1 MNLHFAANAS
11 FFGAR
16 SDRFSRYQPERT
28 LAEKLDLI
36 ASIEGITG
44 VELKYPGDFAGL
56 PEAPSED
63 AALRTVAQLVAE
75 HGLLVAAVNV
85 DTKAVAHFRHGALS
99 HRDPAVR
106 DVAAQRLR
114 AGMDVAAA
122 LGAGIVTTCPLADGY
137 DYPFQI
143 DYLAAWDG
151 FIETTKA
158 AALHRDD
165 VTLVLEYQPH
175 EPHARILLSTIGKM
189 LHVCA
194 EVTAGGEVSNIGAN
208 LDVGHAFAAGESP
221 AESAALLARKGW
233 LRYLHANDNTGEG
246 GDWDMISGTVH
257 FWDWLE
263 LLYVLTKVGYDG
275 WISGDIQPKH
285 FGPVAAYR
293 TNLLMI
299 RRMAVFLERAGVNRI
314 AALMAEEGRT
324 PELYAYLSELLVTPE
339 TWGKGTSQA
348 AG

>member
-1 MNLHFAANAS
+1 MNLRFAANAS

-16 SDRFSRYQPERT
+16 RDRFSQYQPERS
-28 LAEKLDLI
+28 LPEKLGLI

-44 VELKYPGDFAGL
+44 VELKYPGDFVAL

-63 AALRTVAQLVAE
+63 GAVQAVAQLVAE
-75 HGLLVAAVNV
+75 QGLLVAAVNV
-85 DTKAVAHFRHGALS
+85 DTKAVAHFRYGALS
-99 HRDPAVR
+99 NRDPAVR
-106 DVAAQRLR
+106 EIAAQQLR

-122 LGAGIVTTCPLADGY
+122 LGAEIVTTCPLADGY
-137 DYPFQI
+137 DYPFQV
-143 DYLAAWDG
+143 DYLTAWEG
-151 FIETTKA
+151 FIETTRA
-158 AALHRDD
+158 AARHRDD

-175 EPHARILLSTIGKM
+175 EPHARILLSNVGKM
-189 LHVCA
+189 LHLCA
-194 EVTAGGEVSNIGAN
+194 EVAAGSGAPSIGAN

-263 LLYVLTKVGYDG
+263 LLYTLGRVDYRG

-285 FGPVAAYR
+285 FGPAAAYQ

-299 RRMAVFLERAGVNRI
+299 QRMAAFLERAGTDHI
-314 AALMAEEGRT
+314 TALIAEEGRT
-324 PELYAYLSELLVTPE
+324 PELYDYLSALLVPS
-339 TWGKGTSQA
+339 K
-348 AG
+348 

>member
-1 MNLHFAANAS
+1 MNLNFAANAS

-16 SDRFSRYQPERT
+16 RDRFSQYQPERS
-28 LAEKLDLI
+28 LQEKLGLI

-44 VELKYPGDFAGL
+44 VELKYPGDFTSL
-56 PEAPSED
+56 PESPSED
-63 AALRTVAQLVAE
+63 AAVRTVAQLIAE
-75 HGLLVAAVNV
+75 HGLVLAAVNV
-85 DTKAVAHFRHGALS
+85 DTKAVAHFRYGALS
-99 HRDPAVR
+99 HRDPAIREIAV
-106 DVAAQRLR
+106 QRLQ

-137 DYPFQI
+137 DYPFQV
-143 DYLAAWDG
+143 DYPAAWDA

-158 AALHRDD
+158 AARHRSD

-175 EPHARILLSTIGKM
+175 EPHARILLSNVGKM

-194 EVTAGGEVSNIGAN
+194 EVTADGEVGNVGAN

-233 LRYLHANDNTGEG
+233 LHYLHANDNTGEG

-263 LLYVLTKVGYDG
+263 LLYTLELVGYDG

-285 FGPVAAYR
+285 FGPAAAYQ
-293 TNLLMI
+293 TNMLMI
-299 RRMAVFLERAGVNRI
+299 RRMAAFLERAGVDRI
-314 AALMAEEGRT
+314 TTFLAQEGRT
-324 PELYAYLSELLVTPE
+324 PELYEYLSGLL
-339 TWGKGTSQA
+339 
-348 AG
+348 